1 MVEIARALLMVE
13 GDLAANTKGV
23 DAQSMGILLPAG
35 GALLGEKPASVGKK
49 PASALLPKLASRLHY
64 LLSE

>member
-1 MVEIARALLMVE
+1 M
-13 GDLAANTKGV
+13 
-23 DAQSMGILLPAG
+23 PAG

-49 PASALLPKLASRLHY
+49 PDSALLPKLASRLHY